1 MKKLTSVPNLN
12 ILSQK
17 LANPLPNV
25 ALHFLK
31 EINGIGKSLSEA
43 LLYAENGDNMFCTK
57 NVLNVRNNFCKQ
69 HVLPSFEL
77 GIFMY

>member
-25 ALHFLK
+25 ALHFL
-31 EINGIGKSLSEA
+31 IGIPFFKKPL
-43 LLYAENGDNMFCTK
+43 K
-57 NVLNVRNNFCKQ
+57 NVQNLCADYADTHKQ
-69 HVLPSFEL
+69 HNKNVDQNQYDKENES
-77 GIFMY
+77 IDYRK